1 MDSCKERA
9 AEFLEKHGMLPTLT
23 DPEAISDLIY
33 EDMKAG
39 LGDSPKDLPMIPTY
53 LRLEG
58 EIKEGDSAIVIDAG
72 GTNLRT
78 CLVSFDGS
86 EFRFTDIVKS
96 HMPGTEGRISFDDF
110 IAILADRIEGLCAYT
125 DLIGFCFSFPAA
137 ITPEKD
143 GRVILF
149 DKQVE
154 IEGAGGKLLG
164 ESLNSALAKRGIGSK
179 KIVVLNDTAA
189 TLLGG
194 AATVDR
200 NAYSG
205 FIGHI
210 AGTGVN
216 TCCMIPMDR
225 IPKLRSEEKYKI
237 LINNES
243 GFFRNVPIGDF
254 DKLMDS
260 HSLDPGTSLF
270 EKMISGA
277 YLGTD
282 AFLTL
287 KGAAQEGYFGEKMC
301 RYLASVER
309 SDSAFP
315 DNICRGIVPEGLE
328 NEKEDFEFAQHVCFA
343 LFERSA
349 RLMCASLL
357 ATVRL
362 TGEGTDPSKPV
373 LVLAE
378 GSMAQKSLCY
388 TDFLRRK
395 LKEYS
400 KGYSIEVKVVSDTN
414 LIGSAA
420 AVIFNS

>member
-1 MDSCKERA
+1 MDVCKERA
-9 AEFLEKHGMLPTLT
+9 AEFLKKHGMLPTLT

-33 EDMKAG
+33 EEMKAG

-58 EIKEGDSAIVIDAG
+58 EIKAGDSAIVIDAG

-86 EFRFTDIVKS
+86 SFRFTDIVKTP
-96 HMPGTEGRISFDDF
+96 MPGTEGRISFDDF
-110 IAILADRIEGLCAYT
+110 IGILADRIEHLCAYT

-154 IEGAGGKLLG
+154 IEGAEGKLLG
-164 ESLNSALAKRGIGSK
+164 ESLNSALAKRGTGSK

-194 AATVDR
+194 AATEDR

-225 IPKLRSEEKYKI
+225 IPKLRSGEKYKI

-254 DKLMDS
+254 DKQMDS
-260 HSLDPGTSLF
+260 YSLDPGTSLF

-277 YLGTD
+277 YLGKD
-282 AFLTL
+282 ALLTL
-287 KGAAQEGYFGEKMC
+287 RGAAQEGYFGEKMC
-301 RYLASVER
+301 GYLASVER
-309 SDSAFP
+309 SSSAIP
-315 DNICRGIVPEGLE
+315 DAFCRGIVPEGLE
-328 NEKEDFEFAQHVCFA
+328 NEKEDFEFARHICFA

-362 TGEGTDPSKPV
+362 TGEGTDPAKPV

-388 TDFLRRK
+388 IDFLRRK
-395 LKEYS
+395 LKEYA
-400 KGYSIEVKVVSDTN
+400 KGYSIEIKVVSDTN
-414 LIGSAA
+414 LVGSAA